1 MDQLIKDRYND
12 TILEEAM
19 RRYGI
24 TKDQIRILD
33 SFESFIYEFEHGAE
47 SYILRIG
54 HSVRKSES
62 LIQGEVHWI
71 NYLSDGGV
79 SVARAIS
86 SKNGK
91 LVESIDD
98 GQGGQFLITAFMRA
112 EGQKP
117 WDAGWTPA
125 RFENYGHLLGQMH
138 ALAVDYQ
145 AIPTWERPAW
155 DDDGMKFVEMYLPAS
170 ETIVHQ
176 KYQSVLKHI
185 YSLPKSKTSYGLIH
199 QDAHQ
204 NNLFMDGNG
213 KITLFDFDDC
223 VYSWFINDIAIVLF
237 YISMDAEEL
246 GYPNAASFTRD
257 FMIHFLCG
265 YRRAY
270 RLDPHW
276 LKEIPTFL
284 KLRELELYA
293 VVFRDFDI
301 KDIDHWSIESFKQ
314 IQGFNSNSGNDMWI
328 ANFMHDRKFR
338 IEQDQ
343 PFIDF
348 EFMSLSEYL

>member
-1 MDQLIKDRYND
+1 MDQLIKDRYNE
-12 TILEEAM
+12 TILQEAM

-24 TKDQIRILD
+24 AMDQIHILD
-33 SFESFIYEFEHGAE
+33 SFESFIYEFERGGE

-54 HSVRKSES
+54 HSFRRSES

-71 NYLSDGGV
+71 NYLADGGV
-79 SVARAIS
+79 SVARALS

-91 LVESIDD
+91 LVEIIDD
-98 GQGGQFLITAFMRA
+98 GQGGQFLVTAFMRA
-112 EGQKP
+112 EGQQP

-125 RFENYGHLLGQMH
+125 RFENYGQLLGQMH
-138 ALAVDYQ
+138 ALAVDYH
-145 AIPTWERPAW
+145 ALPGCERPAW
-155 DDDGMKFVEMYLPAS
+155 DDDSMKFVETYLPAS
-170 ETIVHQ
+170 ETIAHQ

-185 YSLPKSKTSYGLIH
+185 YRLPKSKKSYGLIH

-204 NNLFMDGNG
+204 NNFFMDGNG

-246 GYPNAASFTRD
+246 GYPNAALFTQD
-257 FMIHFLCG
+257 FMIRFLQG
-265 YRRAY
+265 YRRAKQ
-270 RLDPHW
+270 LDPQW

-284 KLRELELYA
+284 KLREIELYA
-293 VVFRDFDI
+293 IAFRDFDI
-301 KDIDHWSIESFKQ
+301 KDIEHWSFESFVQ
-314 IQGFNSNSGNDMWI
+314 TQGLDPNSGNHIWM
-328 ANFMHDRKFR
+328 ANFMRDRKFR
-338 IEQDQ
+338 IEQDL

-348 EFMSLSEYL
+348 DFMSLSEHL